1 MRRKEDY
8 VPNVD
13 LTLEFS
19 THKSAKG
26 KTDFNGKTTRKET
39 KSEDKEK
46 YPQEVID
53 IYKIIREQYGESLFK
68 EQHKSSLMTKIDYL
82 LKEIEKNPDSP
93 LAILKKISLKKNL
106 LSSLHT
112 YMVV

>member
-53 IYKIIREQYGESLFK
+53 IYGLSTLFW
-68 EQHKSSLMTKIDYL
+68 T
-82 LKEIEKNPDSP
+82 
-93 LAILKKISLKKNL
+93 ISMR
-106 LSSLHT
+106 T
-112 YMVV
+112 F

>member
-39 KSEDKEK
+39 KSE
-46 YPQEVID
+46 
-53 IYKIIREQYGESLFK
+53 R
-68 EQHKSSLMTKIDYL
+68 
-82 LKEIEKNPDSP
+82 
-93 LAILKKISLKKNL
+93 
-106 LSSLHT
+106 
-112 YMVV
+112 